1 MSWWTT
7 TRGAITSTRSSSR
20 ARSISPSKA
29 SAWPFR
35 RPSSSGS
42 RAEIP
47 NPTGCRATWASSSTT
62 RTSPAPA
69 SSSAIRGSRRRAG
82 RRKSSGC
89 SRAGSNTSW
98 TPSPTR
104 TSSTSPR
111 STFLASS
118 KRRTGWTRPP
128 RGTTIGPRPPRR
140 PRGARG
146 HSMDVRFW
154 GTRGSVAK
162 PGPTTLR
169 YGGNTSCVEVQG
181 VDGTLIVLDCG
192 TGAGVRGRAALRW
205 SPDDHPHPLGSHP
218 GIPVFRAALHPG
230 EHVGHLCS
238 GGARTA
244 TRTDAGRTN
253 GVQLLPRHP
262 RAARGEHSFPRS
274 RRGALHGR
282 GRARHHAVSE
292 PPGPRARLSP
302 AVRRQRGGL
311 LGGSRA
317 ARPAPRGQEPGGAA
331 RARRGPASRRIPCR
345 RRPGHSRRSVHGRGV
360 SAEDGLGSHACRVG
374 GRLRPRRPRQA
385 PGPVSPRPAP
395 RRRRG
400 GSPRGGLSPTRQ
412 RRGQRAAGLRRG
424 RGPSAPAHRAR
435 RHGAR
440 RDPPAGAPDERG
452 AAHHPRRRRRPDDRP
467 AVDPGP
473 RAGRLPGRDGE
484 RWQDRASPR
493 PRRAPGA
500 DPARLADAGRGR
512 HGGHTRPSRRGRSLP
527 EEHPAG
533 SDHSAV
539 RGGEYG
545 LGLCRRGDR
554 LSDEAVQARARPG
567 PRPSLADAPPERG
580 SARAMSDRDRARIA
594 PSRETDVNRR
604 LVSSLESLSRAS
616 SVLVAVVGLVALLGW
631 QLDVELLTSGLP
643 GRVAMNPTTA
653 LALILAAGSLWMQHR
668 AWRKPS
674 APTLMGP
681 AIRVAAV
688 LIVALG
694 MITLAAYVSGHELG
708 LDQIVFRT
716 RLGDNRISPNGG
728 LSLVLIGTALW
739 LLDWRSR
746 ARRAPEQLAA

>member
-1 MSWWTT
+1 M
-7 TRGAITSTRSSSR
+7 TRPRKTSAVEKKLVGVADVVITAAQRRKDPTLAIPIRALSNVSFNERR
-20 ARSISPSKA
+20 GLIEMGKRKQARSFFNVGMAKKFMQTVLVADALCELQRANLTTSLREIYYRTKHTIKDSHENTLDTQDESDPIIEDLEVTLTA
-29 SAWPFR
+29 LR
-35 RPSSSGS
+35 EELHV
-42 RAEIP
+42 RAE
-47 NPTGCRATWASSSTT
+47 N
-62 RTSPAPA
+62 
-69 SSSAIRGSRRRAG
+69 
-82 RRKSSGC
+82 
-89 SRAGSNTSW
+89 AGSIVGPVVFVDDGDRVDCTRLGKGGYSV
-98 TPSPTR
+98 PSIVEPEYLQIARCTADFVLLVEKGTQWNR
-104 TSSTSPR
+104 LSEDK
-111 STFLASS
+111 FW
-118 KRRTGWTRPP
+118 RRYNCVLLTGNGQPP
-128 RGTTIGPRPPRR
+128 RGVRRLARRLHEEKQLPVYVLVDNDPWGYYIYSVIKQGSINLAFESQRMAIPKYYDRSPASTAPSRCKGTQHGRPILGYARVRGQAGANHAALRRQHVLRGGPGRR
-140 PRGARG
+140 WHADRSR
-146 HSMDVRFW
+146 
-154 GTRGSVAK
+154 
-162 PGPTTLR
+162 LR
-169 YGGNTSCVEVQG
+169 DRRSRT
-181 VDGTLIVLDCG
+181 G
-192 TGAGVRGRAALRW
+192 TGPGVRGRAALRW

-253 GVQLLPRHP
+253 GVQLLPRHS

-282 GRARHHAVSE
+282 GRAHHHAVSE

-317 ARPAPRGQEPGGAA
+317 ARPAPRGQERGGAA
-331 RARRGPASRRIPCR
+331 RARRGPASRRIPRR

-500 DPARLADAGRGR
+500 DPARLAD
-512 HGGHTRPSRRGRSLP
+512 P
-527 EEHPAG
+527 
-533 SDHSAV
+533 
-539 RGGEYG
+539 
-545 LGLCRRGDR
+545 
-554 LSDEAVQARARPG
+554 
-567 PRPSLADAPPERG
+567 
-580 SARAMSDRDRARIA
+580 
-594 PSRETDVNRR
+594 
-604 LVSSLESLSRAS
+604 
-616 SVLVAVVGLVALLGW
+616 
-631 QLDVELLTSGLP
+631 
-643 GRVAMNPTTA
+643 
-653 LALILAAGSLWMQHR
+653 
-668 AWRKPS
+668 
-674 APTLMGP
+674 
-681 AIRVAAV
+681 
-688 LIVALG
+688 
-694 MITLAAYVSGHELG
+694 
-708 LDQIVFRT
+708 
-716 RLGDNRISPNGG
+716 
-728 LSLVLIGTALW
+728 
-739 LLDWRSR
+739 
-746 ARRAPEQLAA
+746 